1 MYLERWQSDTSEWM
15 PGYGGGSSVFSLQ
28 KDVLALLE
36 HVKSN
41 MDSIIMVRSSR
52 SLDFFFQ
59 KIHQSLYGQ
68 WEESKKAL
76 LTTRMHKMAIQYLE
90 FVSRVTTHHSDMTV
104 VCSLSSALAASVSQE
119 LRMKFEVFFFSF
131 FSLW

>member
-1 MYLERWQSDTSEWM
+1 MKQSLEREYMYLERWQSDPSEWM

-52 SLDFFFQ
+52 SLDFFFSENTPILVWPVGRIQ
-59 KIHQSLYGQ
+59 ESLIDNTD
-68 WEESKKAL
+68 A
-76 LTTRMHKMAIQYLE
+76 
-90 FVSRVTTHHSDMTV
+90 
-104 VCSLSSALAASVSQE
+104 
-119 LRMKFEVFFFSF
+119 
-131 FSLW
+131 